1 MAKRSSKPRPVR
13 APAKVP
19 KWTQPTLAQAFRVAE
34 PPPPLRTLER
44 GAPTAAADDG
54 RMPVVDLFSGI
65 GGWSEG
71 ARQAGH
77 RVVLAV
83 DCSERLL
90 RIHAKNHPECR
101 HLCLELGPA
110 TEEQLVQQLRRVVPE
125 GRAWHLHASPPCTA
139 ISTIR
144 SATRTR
150 DVHEGMRLVLWYVA
164 LVLRLRPTTWSM
176 EEVGTG
182 MLDGILV
189 MAQHMHPDVVAFASD
204 VHFESYGVPQ
214 SRKRTLA
221 GTPRLVER
229 FLTDPTLRAD
239 APVLSAVLAPPEG
252 AVLVKGAAGK
262 CVDPSRT
269 VVHSDGSQTNN
280 TPLRLMK
287 SVDAL
292 CYTCLAGN
300 PHYWCRSDFTTIRRF
315 NTREQATL
323 QCFPKEYRFGS
334 VGDSIA
340 GIGNAVPCLVAR
352 KFMQGI

>member
-1 MAKRSSKPRPVR
+1 MAKRASKNRPSV
-13 APAKVP
+13 PFKVP
-19 KWTQPTLAQAFRVAE
+19 KWTQPTLAQAFGVAE
-34 PPPPLRTLER
+34 PPPPLRALK
-44 GAPTAAADDG
+44 PCTATEAEDDG
-54 RMPVVDLFSGI
+54 RVPIVDLFSGI
-65 GGWSEG
+65 GGWTEG
-71 ARQAGH
+71 SRQAGH

-83 DCSERLL
+83 DFNEKLL
-90 RIHAKNHPECR
+90 RIHAKNHPKCR
-101 HLCLELGPA
+101 HLCLELGPE
-110 TEEQLVQQLRRVVPE
+110 TEEQLVQQILRVVPE
-125 GRAWHLHASPPCTA
+125 GREWHLHASPPCTA

-150 DVHEGMRLVLWYVA
+150 NVQEGMRLVLWYIA

-182 MLDGILV
+182 MLDGILA
-189 MAQHMHPDVVAFASD
+189 MAQHTHPDVVAFASD
-204 VHFESYGVPQ
+204 VRFESYGVPQ

-221 GTPRLVER
+221 GTPHLVKR
-229 FLTDPTLRAD
+229 FQTDPTLRED
-239 APVLSAVLAPPEG
+239 APVLSAVLTPPEG
-252 AVLVKGAAGK
+252 ATIVKGAAGK

-269 VVHSDGSQTNN
+269 VVHNDGSQTNN
-280 TPLRLMK
+280 TPIRLMK
-287 SVDAL
+287 SVDTL

-315 NTREQATL
+315 NAREQATL